1 MTRARRVEASARPD
15 WRACARTVW
24 LPTAAEMAEIDRR
37 AVSGGATSERALI
50 ECAGRELAHRVRAS
64 WPEGQVTAIA
74 GSGHNGADALVA
86 LRTLRA
92 WGRPVRAILAGSSPP
107 DPDVLV
113 GWEIPLEPAERF
125 FEAPPASGVVLDGI
139 LGTGIS
145 GAPREPQARLIEAV
159 NRLGL
164 PVTAVDGPSGADLD
178 TGAVAGA
185 CVRADLTVTF
195 GWPKLGLLRFPAREH
210 AGRIEAVEIGFP
222 PPDGPVGARAI
233 TGRWVADLL
242 PPRAAEAHKGR
253 AGYAAIF
260 AGRTGMAGAAVL
272 AARGAVRA
280 GAGIVR
286 TVSDPANRR
295 ILQSSVPG
303 AVFASWSDPGAVTEA
318 IDWCHA
324 VAVGPG
330 LGREAGRKDLVAEV
344 LARRGER
351 PVVVDADALSVWE
364 SDTAALAELLLPGDV
379 LTPHPGEMAR
389 LLGSDVA
396 ELMADPPA
404 AAREAARRYGCTVV
418 AKGAPTLV
426 ARGDEPLRVAT
437 TGGPALAA
445 GGSGD
450 VLTGVIAALLAAGA
464 RGPDAASAA
473 LFLTGLAAEASA
485 DPVGHAA
492 ADVPD
497 RLPGLRAEVRRL
509 GGEGSGPVVFASPSP
524 DSPGAG
530 GSA

>member
-1 MTRARRVEASARPD
+1 
-15 WRACARTVW
+15 
-24 LPTAAEMAEIDRR
+24 MAEIDRH
-37 AVSGGATSERALI
+37 AVSSGAIPERALI
-50 ECAGRELAHRVRAS
+50 ESAGRELAHRLRAA
-64 WPEGQVTAIA
+64 WPEGPVTAVA

-86 LRTLRA
+86 LRTLHA

-113 GWEIPLEPAERF
+113 GWEIPLEPADRF
-125 FEAPPASGVVLDGI
+125 LAAPPTSGVVLDGI

-145 GAPREPQARLIEAV
+145 GAPRDPQARLIESV

-164 PVTAVDGPSGADLD
+164 PVAAVDGPSGANLE
-178 TGAVAGA
+178 TGAVDGA
-185 CVRADLTVTF
+185 CVRAHLTVTF
-195 GWPKLGLLRFPAREH
+195 GWPKLGLLRFPAREY

-222 PPDGPVGARAI
+222 PPDGPIGARAI

-242 PPRAAEAHKGR
+242 PSRAPDSHKAR

-260 AGRTGMAGAAVL
+260 SGQTGMAGAAVL
-272 AARGAVRA
+272 AGRGAVRA

-286 TVSDPANRR
+286 VVSDPANRR

-303 AVFASWSDPGAVTEA
+303 ALFAPWSDAGAVAEA
-318 IDWCHA
+318 VDWAHA

-330 LGREAGRKDLVAEV
+330 LGREAGRKDLVARI
-344 LARRGER
+344 LAGRGER
-351 PVVVDADALSVWE
+351 PAVLDADGLSVWE
-364 SDTAALAELLLPGDV
+364 SDTESLAALLRPGDV

-389 LLGSDVA
+389 LLGTDVA
-396 ELMADPPA
+396 SVMADPPA
-404 AAREAARRYGCTVV
+404 AAREAARRFGCTVV

-426 ARGDEPLRVAT
+426 ARGEEPLRVAT

-450 VLTGVIAALLAAGA
+450 VLTGVIVALLAAGA
-464 RGPDAASAA
+464 RGPDAATAA

-492 ADVPD
+492 EDVPE
-497 RLPGLRAEVRRL
+497 RLPALRAEVRRL
-509 GGEGSGPVVFASPSP
+509 AGEGTGPVVFVSSTP
-524 DSPGAG
+524 DAPGG
-530 GSA
+530 EGPT

>member
-1 MTRARRVEASARPD
+1 VSARPD

-24 LPTAAEMAEIDRR
+24 LPTAGEMAEIDRR
-37 AVSGGATSERALI
+37 AVSGGAVSERALI
-50 ECAGRELAHRVRAS
+50 ECAGRELAHRVREA
-64 WPEGQVTAIA
+64 WPEGPVTAVA

-86 LRTLRA
+86 LRALHA
-92 WGRPVRAILAGSSPP
+92 WGRPVRAILAASSPP

-113 GWEIPLEPAERF
+113 GWEIPLEPADRLYA
-125 FEAPPASGVVLDGI
+125 APPTSGLVLDGI

-145 GAPREPQARLIEAV
+145 GAPRDPQARLIEAV

-164 PVTAVDGPSGADLD
+164 PVVAVDGPSGADLD

-195 GWPKLGLLRFPAREH
+195 GWPKLGLLRFPARDF

-222 PPDGPVGARAI
+222 PPDGPPGARAI

-242 PPRAAEAHKGR
+242 PSRSADAHKAR

-260 AGRTGMAGAAVL
+260 AGQSGMAGAAVL
-272 AARGAVRA
+272 AARGAARA

-286 TVSDPANRR
+286 SVSDPANRR

-303 AVFASWSDPGAVTEA
+303 AVFSSWSDDGAVRDAVE
-318 IDWCHA
+318 WCHA
-324 VAVGPG
+324 LAVGPG
-330 LGREAGRKDLVAEV
+330 LGRAPGRRELVAEV
-344 LARRGER
+344 LAGRGER
-351 PVVVDADALSVWE
+351 PAVVDADGLSVWE
-364 SDTAALAELLLPGDV
+364 GDAETLAGLLRPGDV

-389 LLGSDVA
+389 LLASDVGGV
-396 ELMADPPA
+396 MADPPA
-404 AAREAARRYGCTVV
+404 AAREAARRFGCTVV

-426 ARGDEPLRVAT
+426 ARGEEPLRVAT

-450 VLTGVIAALLAAGA
+450 VLTGVIVALLAAGA
-464 RGPDAASAA
+464 RGPDAAAAA

-509 GGEGSGPVVFASPSP
+509 SGGGTGPVLFVSASPAA
-524 DSPGAG
+524 PGGAR
-530 GSA
+530 A